1 MINMEMGNQ
10 DTSELK
16 KSSESENEHV
26 KVGPYAGQIYIFF
39 QNTKM
44 KIRGLRSKI

>member
-26 KVGPYAGQIYIFF
+26 KVGSYAQNWSNIYFF
-39 QNTKM
+39 KTQK
-44 KIRGLRSKI
+44 